1 MARVAW
7 RFEHEGL
14 IEADARVPIGERT
27 HPAGIHGGAGESG
40 GGVEDEKI
48 VCKALHLHELDAH
61 AASIADAINRREPPR
76 QSGAARADILVWTF
90 EEPALRVKLFR
101 STRVF
106 ESAAEETVLDAAL
119 RAGLDVPH
127 RCKGGNC
134 GACRA
139 RLLEGE
145 VAYPHGR
152 PLGLSDVEM
161 ADGLVLLCRAHAH
174 SDLLLETFAPGIA
187 GALRVKRLPCR
198 VERVE
203 RLAHDVK
210 ALYLRLPPAESFD
223 FKPGQYIDVLLSKGR
238 RRSFSI
244 ASPPHDARPLELHV
258 RRAAGGEFSEQVFAE
273 EMRGAVL
280 HLEGPLGNSVYR
292 EIAAGAVP
300 GAVAPG
306 AAVPPLLLVGGGT
319 GLAPLKSILRHVLE
333 QGVPRR
339 TTLYWGVRA
348 ERDLYAHAFLE
359 ETARQDPRFRYVPVL
374 SEPSPAWKGRRGLVH
389 AAVLAEVCGLEHHE
403 IHASGPPQM
412 IAAMRRDF
420 TARGVRESAM
430 SFDSFDYASDSP
442 ARQSMR
448 AETKS

>member
-1 MARVAW
+1 
-7 RFEHEGL
+7 
-14 IEADARVPIGERT
+14 
-27 HPAGIHGGAGESG
+27 
-40 GGVEDEKI
+40 
-48 VCKALHLHELDAH
+48 
-61 AASIADAINRREPPR
+61 
-76 QSGAARADILVWTF
+76 
-90 EEPALRVKLFR
+90 LRVKLFR
-101 STRVF
+101 SARAF
-106 ESAAEETVLDAAL
+106 ESATEETVLDAAL

-145 VAYPHGR
+145 VVYPNGR
-152 PLGLSDVEM
+152 PLGLSDVER

-174 SDLLLETFAPGIA
+174 SDLLLETFAPGTA
-187 GALRVKRLPCR
+187 GVLHVKRLPCR

-203 RLAHDVK
+203 RLAHDVM

-280 HLEGPLGNSVYR
+280 HLEGPLGDSVYR
-292 EIAAGAVP
+292 EIAGATAPDAAAPGVAVPGIAVPGVVVPGIVVPGIAVPGVAAP
-300 GAVAPG
+300 GAVA
-306 AAVPPLLLVGGGT
+306 PPLLLVGGGT

-359 ETARQDPRFRYVPVL
+359 EAARQDPRFRYVPVL
-374 SEPSPAWKGRRGLVH
+374 SEPSPSWKGRRGLVH
-389 AAVLAEVCGLEHHE
+389 EAVLAEVCGLEQHE
-403 IHASGPPQM
+403 IYASGPPQM

-430 SFDSFDYASDSP
+430 SFDSFDYAPDSP
-442 ARQSMR
+442 ARQLMR